1 MMIIR
6 SERSNAIN
14 GMGKLLSRTLRVF
27 AKNVHEN
34 AVNHGWW
41 DEERSFGELIALCHS
56 ELSEALEEYRKG
68 HQPDETYYSE
78 GGEWA
83 EGYYVPMGEYH
94 YILTGRLELVPYLD
108 FEHFLVN
115 PETVSRFSGLT
126 DRNGTKIFE
135 GDIIR
140 WHDNKVSSDE

>member
-1 MMIIR
+1 
-6 SERSNAIN
+6 
-14 GMGKLLSRTLRVF
+14 MGKLLSRTLRVF

-126 DRNGTKIFE
+126 EDRKS
-135 GDIIR
+135 
-140 WHDNKVSSDE
+140 VV

>member
-1 MMIIR
+1 M
-6 SERSNAIN
+6 
-14 GMGKLLSRTLRVF
+14 
-27 AKNVHEN
+27 
-34 AVNHGWW
+34 
-41 DEERSFGELIALCHS
+41 IALCHS

-68 HQPDETYYSE
+68 RQPDETYYSE